1 MPQRREARGQGSTS
15 LSSDP
20 GRRSRPAAVWRA
32 GRTSPRQRLS
42 VAVAPGTESAGCGRH
57 ARCRARRW
65 CLGRHGHQSA
75 ASFGVNGEEQSVRS
89 RAPASRAPGF
99 SKLRPAARSRP
110 GSVAAPGRAEQA
122 GDLGYGRYRL
132 AGAMVLACLSSSQAR
147 CSAAVALLCSQR
159 SPLSP
164 ARHCQ
169 ARAWAIRFRA
179 AASAGFP
186 PQSSSWAEYVAAGI
200 GVPSIPGSGRPASGR
215 RVWDGIGV
223 FSCAGGDRCGSLDG
237 RQRSFAM
244 DGAWP

>member
-1 MPQRREARGQGSTS
+1 MSDLIAEYLLVQPRGVGSPGEYR
-15 LSSDP
+15 SSD
-20 GRRSRPAAVWRA
+20 S
-32 GRTSPRQRLS
+32 
-42 VAVAPGTESAGCGRH
+42 
-57 ARCRARRW
+57 
-65 CLGRHGHQSA
+65 
-75 ASFGVNGEEQSVRS
+75 
-89 RAPASRAPGF
+89 
-99 SKLRPAARSRP
+99 
-110 GSVAAPGRAEQA
+110 APGRAEQA

-179 AASAGFP
+179 ATSAGSP

-215 RVWDGIGV
+215 RVWDGIEV
-223 FSCAGGDRCGSLDG
+223 FSTAGGDRCGSPGG

-244 DGAWP
+244 GWGLALRSEPAPQFAARGLWRRCVAMFGC